1 MNFDKSESTNRAEV
15 SITQGSGDKSV
26 IVLSGHLDLAS
37 TSTIF
42 RSLRSSLN
50 GTVPRKIEIDAKGL
64 TYCDGGGI
72 SVLLYL
78 KRFASSLKI
87 PCSVEGLAD
96 DYEKLMKLYPL
107 EKLEDKQSTE
117 PKNARI
123 FAEEIGKDFVEVLEE
138 FRDQIAF
145 LGELSVVL
153 FKTLLHPGILRGKD
167 LLMTADAC
175 GVRAVPIVG
184 IMGVLVGLIM
194 AFQGAVMMAQFG
206 AEIYIADFVGK
217 VVTRELGP
225 LITAILV
232 AGRTG
237 SAFAA
242 ELGTMKVN
250 EEIDAFTTMGLDP
263 VRFLVVPRV
272 IAATLMTPLL
282 TIYANLAGLAGG
294 AVVMTGLGYP
304 LVTYVH
310 RLTSIVTT
318 TDFVSGLVKSLVF
331 GLLVAASGCLCGLRT
346 GDGASAVGNSATR
359 AVVSSILLIV
369 LADGLFAVLFYFL
382 GI

>member
-1 MNFDKSESTNRAEV
+1 MKHDDSQKKAEV
-15 SITQGSGDKSV
+15 SITPGSNGKSV
-26 IVLSGHLDLAS
+26 IALSGHLDLAATSTVWKTLKSSLS
-37 TSTIF
+37 TS
-42 RSLRSSLN
+42 
-50 GTVPRKIEIDAKGL
+50 VPREIEVDANGL

-78 KRFASSLKI
+78 QRFASSLKI
-87 PCSVEGLAD
+87 PYQLKGLAA
-96 DYEKLMKLYPL
+96 DYEKLLNLYPL
-107 EKLEDKQSTE
+107 EKLADSQTTE
-117 PKNARI
+117 PKNARV
-123 FAEEIGKDFVEVLEE
+123 FAEETGKAFVEILREW
-138 FRDQIAF
+138 RDQVAF
-145 LGELSVVL
+145 LGELSVVM
-153 FKTLLHPGILRGKD
+153 FKTCLKPGTLRIKD
-167 LLMTADAC
+167 LLITVDAS
-175 GVRAVPIVG
+175 GVRAVPIVV

-217 VVTRELGP
+217 TVTRELGP
-225 LITAILV
+225 LITAILF

-282 TIYANLAGLAGG
+282 TIYANLAGIAGG
-294 AVVMTGLGYP
+294 AVVMVGLGYP
-304 LVTYVH
+304 LVTYVN

-318 TDFVSGLVKSLVF
+318 TDFVGGLAKSLVF

-359 AVVSSILLIV
+359 AVVSSILLII

-382 GI
+382 GF